1 MTLPKFVPDADGFYR
16 FGPEL
21 ADWVSLLVAMEVERR
36 GGDFS
41 RSEQQI
47 WSELFNETVKP
58 GYGQLHSLGQMECL
72 DRRVRRFIKHT
83 AGNHL
88 QIRMMRQWRDLRR
101 RDH

>member
-1 MTLPKFVPDADGFYR
+1 MTLPKFVPGADGLYQ
-16 FGPEL
+16 FGREL

-47 WSELFNETVKP
+47 WSELFNEIVKP
-58 GYGQLHSLGQMECL
+58 GYGQLHSFEQMECL
-72 DRRVRRFIKHT
+72 DRQVRRFIKHT

-88 QIRMMRQWRDLRR
+88 QIWMMRQSRDLR
-101 RDH
+101 